1 MSKFVEWQKHHFW
14 GIMIVREK
22 RKVLNMESSYIQI
35 INQSLPFN
43 KKQIENVLE
52 LLEEGNTVPFIARY
66 RKEVTQSLDEVQIR
80 EIEHAY
86 QYTKQLE
93 ERKASVLTNI
103 EEQGKLTDDLAKKIK
118 QATVLQTVEDLYA
131 PYKQKRRTKATI
143 AKENGLEDLAKW
155 LFSSPATGNVQAE
168 AEKFLND
175 EIQDTKMALDGAHEI
190 MAEWI
195 AEDADIRLWLRK
207 YTLKEGKL
215 TSLKRK
221 NAEDEKA
228 IFEIYYDF
236 SQNIQNLKP
245 YQVLAINRAEKL
257 KILNVSIEADE
268 FPIIEHLV
276 HRFIKGH
283 PVSTR
288 EIQAAI
294 QDSLDRFLKP
304 SIERELR
311 SKLTETAET
320 HAIATFSTNLGNLLM
335 QPPLKGRV
343 VLGLDPAFRTG
354 CKLAIVDATG
364 KVLAK
369 TVIYPHAP
377 VNKKEEASK
386 KFIKLIKTYQ
396 VEMVAIG
403 NGTASRES
411 EQFVAEQIQDN
422 DLDLVYSIVNEA
434 GASVYSASEI
444 AREEFPEYNVEERS
458 AVSIARR
465 LQDPLAELVKIEP
478 KAIGVGQYQHDVS
491 QKELAESLDFTV
503 ETVVNR
509 VGVNLN
515 TASASLLSHVA
526 GLTMTVAKNIVEYRN
541 ENGVF
546 TDRKQL
552 GKVKRLGPKTY
563 EQAVGFI
570 RITGGDNILDNT
582 GIHPENYKEVKAILK
597 DLGISLEELQS
608 EEARKTIANFNLDA
622 LSETYGIGKATL
634 VDIQKS
640 LMTPGRDPREDVAA
654 PILRSDVL
662 SLKDLKVGMKL
673 QGTVRN
679 VVDFGAFV
687 DVGVKQD
694 GLVHISRMSTKFVSN
709 PSDIVSV
716 GDIVEVWVSEVDEKK
731 GRIGLSMLEIK

>member
-1 MSKFVEWQKHHFW
+1 
-14 GIMIVREK
+14 
-22 RKVLNMESSYIQI
+22 MESSYIQI

-43 KKQIENVLE
+43 KQQIENVLG

-93 ERKASVLTNI
+93 ERKASVLANI
-103 EEQGKLTDDLAKKIK
+103 EEHGKLTDKLADKIK
-118 QATVLQTVEDLYA
+118 KATVLQTVEDLYA

-143 AKENGLEDLAKW
+143 AKENGLEELAKW
-155 LFSSPATGNVQAE
+155 LFSSPTSGNVQAE

-175 EIQDTKMALDGAHEI
+175 KIQDTKSALAGAHEI

-215 TSLKRK
+215 TSQKRK

-236 SQNIQNLKP
+236 SQNIQNVKP
-245 YQVLAINRAEKL
+245 HQVLAINRAEKL
-257 KILNVSIEADE
+257 KILNVAIEADE
-268 FPIIEHLV
+268 FPIIEYLV
-276 HRFIKGH
+276 NRFIKGR

-288 EIQAAI
+288 EIQSAI

-304 SIERELR
+304 SIEREIR
-311 SKLTETAET
+311 SKLTETAEQ

-354 CKLAIVDATG
+354 CKLAVVDATG

-369 TVIYPHAP
+369 DVIYPHAP
-377 VNKKEEASK
+377 VNKKAEASK
-386 KFIKLIKTYQ
+386 KFLELVNAYEI
-396 VEMVAIG
+396 EMVAIG

-422 DLDLVYSIVNEA
+422 NLDIVYSIVNEA

-491 QKELAESLDFTV
+491 QKELAETLDFTV

-526 GLTMTVAKNIVEYRN
+526 GLSMAVAKNIVAYRN

-552 GKVKRLGPKTY
+552 EKVKRLGPKTY

-570 RITGGDNILDNT
+570 RITDGDNILDNT
-582 GIHPENYKEVKAILK
+582 GIHPENYKTVKKILN
-597 DLGISLEELQS
+597 DLNISLEELQT
-608 EEARKTIANFNLDA
+608 EESRRKIATVDLSS
-622 LSETYGIGKATL
+622 LSETYKIGKETL
-634 VDIQKS
+634 LDIQKS
-640 LMTPGRDPREDVAA
+640 LLTPGRDPREEVAT

-694 GLVHISRMSTKFVSN
+694 GLVHISRMSSKYVSN

-716 GDIVEVWVSEVDEKK
+716 GDIVEVWVSDVDDKK

>member
-1 MSKFVEWQKHHFW
+1 
-14 GIMIVREK
+14 
-22 RKVLNMESSYIQI
+22 MESSYIQI

-43 KKQIENVLE
+43 KQQIENVLG

-93 ERKASVLTNI
+93 ERKASVLANI
-103 EEQGKLTDDLAKKIK
+103 EEQGKLTDKLADKIK
-118 QATVLQTVEDLYA
+118 KATVLQTVEDLYA

-143 AKENGLEDLAKW
+143 AKENGLEELAKW
-155 LFSSPATGNVQAE
+155 LFSSPTSGNVQAE

-175 EIQDTKMALDGAHEI
+175 KIQDTKSALAGAHEI

-215 TSLKRK
+215 TSQKRK

-236 SQNIQNLKP
+236 SQNIQNVKP
-245 YQVLAINRAEKL
+245 HQVLAINRAEKL
-257 KILNVSIEADE
+257 KILNVAIEADE
-268 FPIIEHLV
+268 FPIIEYLV
-276 HRFIKGH
+276 NRFIKGR

-288 EIQAAI
+288 EIQSAI

-304 SIERELR
+304 SIEREIR
-311 SKLTETAET
+311 SKLTETAEQ

-354 CKLAIVDATG
+354 CKLAVVDATG

-369 TVIYPHAP
+369 DVIYPHAP
-377 VNKKEEASK
+377 VNKKAEASK
-386 KFIKLIKTYQ
+386 KFLELVNAYEI
-396 VEMVAIG
+396 EMVAIG

-422 DLDLVYSIVNEA
+422 NLDIVYSIVNEA

-491 QKELAESLDFTV
+491 QKELAETLDFTV

-526 GLTMTVAKNIVEYRN
+526 GLSMAVAKNIVAYRN

-552 GKVKRLGPKTY
+552 EKVKRLGPKTY

-570 RITGGDNILDNT
+570 RITDGDNILDNT
-582 GIHPENYKEVKAILK
+582 GIHPENYKTVKKILN
-597 DLGISLEELQS
+597 DLNISLEELQT
-608 EEARKTIANFNLDA
+608 EESRRKIATVDLSS
-622 LSETYGIGKATL
+622 LSETYKIGKETL
-634 VDIQKS
+634 LDIQKS
-640 LMTPGRDPREDVAA
+640 LLTPGRDPREDVAT

-694 GLVHISRMSTKFVSN
+694 GLVHISRMSSKYVSN

-716 GDIVEVWVSEVDEKK
+716 GDIVEVWVSDVDDKK

>member
-1 MSKFVEWQKHHFW
+1 
-14 GIMIVREK
+14 
-22 RKVLNMESSYIQI
+22 MESSYIQI
-35 INQSLPFN
+35 INQKLPFN
-43 KKQIENVLE
+43 KKQIENVLG

-93 ERKASVLTNI
+93 ERKSSVLANI
-103 EEQGKLTDDLAKKIK
+103 EEQGKLTDSLANKIK
-118 QATVLQTVEDLYA
+118 KATVLQTVEDLYA

-143 AKENGLEDLAKW
+143 AKENGLENLAKW
-155 LFSSPATGNVQAE
+155 LFSSPTTGNVQAE
-168 AEKFLND
+168 AEKYLNED
-175 EIQDTKMALDGAHEI
+175 IQDAKQALAGAHEI

-195 AEDADIRLWLRK
+195 SDDADIRLWLRK
-207 YTLKEGKL
+207 YMIKEGKL
-215 TSLKRK
+215 TSVKRK

-236 SQNIQNLKP
+236 SQSIQNMKP

-268 FPIIEHLV
+268 FPVIEYLV
-276 HRFIKGH
+276 NRFIKGH

-294 QDSLDRFLKP
+294 QDSFDRFLKP

-311 SKLTETAET
+311 SKLTETAEQ

-343 VLGLDPAFRTG
+343 VLGFDPAFRTG
-354 CKLAIVDATG
+354 CKLAVVDATG
-364 KVLAK
+364 KVLDK
-369 TVIYPHAP
+369 DVIYPHAP

-386 KFIKLIKTYQ
+386 KFIQLINNYN

-411 EQFVAEQIQDN
+411 EQFVAELIQSEN
-422 DLDLVYSIVNEA
+422 LDLVYSIVNEA
-434 GASVYSASEI
+434 GASVYSASDI
-444 AREEFPEYNVEERS
+444 AREEFPDYNVEERS

-478 KAIGVGQYQHDVS
+478 KAIGVGQYQHDVA

-526 GLTMTVAKNIVEYRN
+526 GLSMSVAKNVVAYRN

-552 GKVKRLGPKTY
+552 AKVKRLGPKTY

-582 GIHPENYKEVKAILK
+582 GIHPENYKTVKAILK
-597 DLGISLEELQS
+597 DLNIALEDLQT
-608 EEARKTIANFNLDA
+608 EEARKIIANIDLDA
-622 LSETYGIGKATL
+622 YADKYEIGKETL

-640 LMTPGRDPREDVAA
+640 LLTPGRDPREDVAA

-662 SLKDLKVGMKL
+662 SLKDLSVGMKL

-716 GDIVEVWVSEVDEKK
+716 GDIIEVWVSEVDEKK

>member
-1 MSKFVEWQKHHFW
+1 
-14 GIMIVREK
+14 
-22 RKVLNMESSYIQI
+22 MESSYIQI
-35 INQSLPFN
+35 IKQQLPFN
-43 KKQIENVLE
+43 QKQIENVLA

-66 RKEVTQSLDEVQIR
+66 RKEITQSLDEVEIR
-80 EIEHAY
+80 DIEHAY

-93 ERKASVLTNI
+93 ERKASVLSTI
-103 EEQGKLTDDLAKKIK
+103 EEQGKLTSELAKKIK
-118 QATVLQTVEDLYA
+118 QASVLQTVEDLYT

-143 AKENGLEDLAKW
+143 AKENGLGDLAAW
-155 LFSSPATGNVQAE
+155 LFSSPVTGNVNEMAS
-168 AEKFLND
+168 KFLNE
-175 EIQDTKMALDGAHEI
+175 EISDIQAALDGAHEI

-195 AEDADIRLWLRK
+195 SEDADIRAWLRK

-215 TSLKRK
+215 SSKKRK
-221 NAEDEKA
+221 NAEDEKN

-236 SQNIQNLKP
+236 SQAIGNLKP
-245 YQVLAINRAEKL
+245 YQVLAINRAEKQ
-257 KILNVSIEADE
+257 KIVNVSVEVDE
-268 FPIIEHLV
+268 FPIIRHLV
-276 HRFIKGH
+276 NKFIDGH

-294 QDSLDRFLKP
+294 QDALDRFLKP
-304 SIERELR
+304 SIEREIR
-311 SKLTETAET
+311 SRLTETAET
-320 HAIATFSTNLGNLLM
+320 HAIDTFSNNLGHLLM

-354 CKLAIVDATG
+354 CKLAVVDATG

-369 TVIYPHAP
+369 DVIYPHAP
-377 VNKKEEASK
+377 VNKKAEASK
-386 KFIKLIKTYQ
+386 KFNQLIADHG

-411 EQFVAEQIQDN
+411 EQFVAEQIQEQN
-422 DLDLVYSIVNEA
+422 LSIVYSIVNEA
-434 GASVYSASEI
+434 GASVYSASDI
-444 AREEFPEYNVEERS
+444 AREEFPDFNVEERS

-491 QKELAESLDFTV
+491 QKELAETLDFTV

-526 GLTMTVAKNIVEYRN
+526 GLSMAVAKNVVAYRN

-546 TDRKQL
+546 TNRKQL

-563 EQAVGFI
+563 EQSVGFI
-570 RITGGDNILDNT
+570 RISDGDNILDNT
-582 GIHPENYKEVKAILK
+582 GIHPENYKTVTNILK
-597 DLGISLEELQS
+597 DLNISVDDLQTEES
-608 EEARKTIANFNLDA
+608 KTKIANLDIQKIA
-622 LSETYGIGKATL
+622 EDFEIGKETL

-640 LMTPGRDPREDVAA
+640 LLTPGRDPREDVAA

-662 SLKDLKVGMKL
+662 SLKDLKEGMQL

-694 GLVHISRMSTKFVSN
+694 GLVHISRMSNKFVNN

-716 GDIVEVWVSEVDEKK
+716 GDIIDVWVSEVDVKK
-731 GRIGLSMLEIK
+731 GRIGLSMLPVAN

>member
-1 MSKFVEWQKHHFW
+1 
-14 GIMIVREK
+14 
-22 RKVLNMESSYIQI
+22 MESSYIQI
-35 INQSLPFN
+35 INQSLPF
-43 KKQIENVLE
+43 KQKQIENVLE

-93 ERKASVLTNI
+93 ERKSSVLSSI
-103 EEQGKLTDDLAKKIK
+103 EEQGKLTDELAKKIK
-118 QATVLQTVEDLYA
+118 KASVLQTVEDLYA

-143 AKENGLEDLAKW
+143 AKENGLEPLAKW
-155 LFSSPATGNVQAE
+155 LFSSPTSGDVQTE
-168 AEKFLND
+168 AKKFLNN
-175 EIQDTKMALDGAHEI
+175 EIQDTKMALAGAHEI

-195 AEDADIRLWLRK
+195 SEDADIRLWMRK

-215 TSLKRK
+215 TSVKRN
-221 NAEDEKA
+221 NAEDDKA
-228 IFEIYYDF
+228 IFEIYYKF
-236 SQNIQNLKP
+236 SQNIQNVKP

-276 HRFIKGH
+276 NRFIIGH
-283 PVSTR
+283 PISTR

-311 SKLTETAET
+311 SKLTETAEQ

-364 KVLAK
+364 KVLDK
-369 TVIYPHAP
+369 DVIYPHAP
-377 VNKKEEASK
+377 VNKKTEASK
-386 KFIKLIKTYQ
+386 KFIELIRNYH

-422 DLDLVYSIVNEA
+422 HLNLVYSIVNEA

-526 GLTMTVAKNIVEYRN
+526 GLSMAVAKNVVAYRN

-552 GKVKRLGPKTY
+552 AKVKRLGPKTY

-570 RITGGDNILDNT
+570 RIPGADNILDNT
-582 GIHPENYKEVKAILK
+582 GIHPENYKEVKALLK
-597 DLGISLEELQS
+597 DLNISLEDLQT
-608 EEARKTIANFNLDA
+608 EEARKKIANFDLQT
-622 LSETYGIGKATL
+622 LSETYEIGKETL

-640 LMTPGRDPREDVAA
+640 LLTPGRDPREDVAA

-694 GLVHISRMSTKFVSN
+694 GLVHISRMSSKFVSN

-716 GDIVEVWVSEVDEKK
+716 GDILEVWVSEVDEKK

>member
-1 MSKFVEWQKHHFW
+1 
-14 GIMIVREK
+14 
-22 RKVLNMESSYIQI
+22 MESSYIQI
-35 INQSLPFN
+35 INQKLPFN
-43 KKQIENVLE
+43 KKQIENVLG

-93 ERKASVLTNI
+93 ERKSSVLANI
-103 EEQGKLTDDLAKKIK
+103 EEQGKLTDSLANKIK
-118 QATVLQTVEDLYA
+118 KATVLQTVEDLYA

-143 AKENGLEDLAKW
+143 AKENGLENLAKW
-155 LFSSPATGNVQAE
+155 LFSSPTTGNVQAE
-168 AEKFLND
+168 AEKYLNED
-175 EIQDTKMALDGAHEI
+175 IQDAKQALAGAHEI

-195 AEDADIRLWLRK
+195 SDDADIRLWLRK
-207 YTLKEGKL
+207 YMIKEGKL
-215 TSLKRK
+215 TSVKRK

-236 SQNIQNLKP
+236 SQSIQNMKP

-268 FPIIEHLV
+268 FPVIEYLV
-276 HRFIKGH
+276 NRFIKGH

-294 QDSLDRFLKP
+294 QDSFDRFLNP

-311 SKLTETAET
+311 SKLTETAEQ

-343 VLGLDPAFRTG
+343 VLGFDPAFRTG
-354 CKLAIVDATG
+354 CKLAVVDATG
-364 KVLAK
+364 KVLDK
-369 TVIYPHAP
+369 DVIYPHAP

-386 KFIKLIKTYQ
+386 KFIQLINNYN

-411 EQFVAEQIQDN
+411 EQFVAELIQSEN
-422 DLDLVYSIVNEA
+422 LDLVYSIVNEA
-434 GASVYSASEI
+434 GASVYSASDI
-444 AREEFPEYNVEERS
+444 AREEFPDYNVEERS

-478 KAIGVGQYQHDVS
+478 KAIGVGQYQHDVA

-526 GLTMTVAKNIVEYRN
+526 GLSMSVAKNVVAYRN

-552 GKVKRLGPKTY
+552 AKVKRLGPKTY

-582 GIHPENYKEVKAILK
+582 GIHPENYKTVKAILK
-597 DLGISLEELQS
+597 DLNIALEDLQT
-608 EEARKTIANFNLDA
+608 EEARKIIANIDLDA
-622 LSETYGIGKATL
+622 YADKYEIGKETL

-640 LMTPGRDPREDVAA
+640 LLTPGRDPREDVAA

-662 SLKDLKVGMKL
+662 SLKDLSVGMKL

-716 GDIVEVWVSEVDEKK
+716 GDIIEVWVSEVDEKK

>member
-1 MSKFVEWQKHHFW
+1 
-14 GIMIVREK
+14 
-22 RKVLNMESSYIQI
+22 MESSYIQI
-35 INQSLPFN
+35 INKQLPFN
-43 KKQIENVLE
+43 QKQIENVLS

-66 RKEVTQSLDEVQIR
+66 RKEVTQSLDEVEIR
-80 EIEHAY
+80 DIEQAY

-93 ERKASVLTNI
+93 ERKASVLSTI
-103 EEQGKLTDDLAKKIK
+103 EDQGKLTKELADKIK
-118 QATVLQTVEDLYA
+118 SATVLQTVEDLYA

-143 AKENGLEDLAKW
+143 AKENGLEPLAKW
-155 LFSSPATGNVQAE
+155 LFSSPTSGNVTEE
-168 AEKFLND
+168 AGKYLNE
-175 EIQDTKMALDGAHEI
+175 EITDVKAALAGAHEI

-195 AEDADIRLWLRK
+195 SEDADLRSWLRK
-207 YTLKEGKL
+207 YTLKEGRL
-215 TSLKRK
+215 VSVKRK
-221 NAEDEKA
+221 NAEDEKN
-228 IFEIYYDF
+228 IFEIYYNF
-236 SQNIQNLKP
+236 NQAIGNLKP
-245 YQVLAINRAEKL
+245 YQVLAINRGEKL
-257 KILNVSIEADE
+257 KILNVSIESDE
-268 FPIIEHLV
+268 FPVINHLV
-276 HRFIKGH
+276 KKFIDGH

-288 EIQAAI
+288 EIQSAI
-294 QDSLDRFLKP
+294 QDALDRFLNP
-304 SIERELR
+304 SIEREIR
-311 SKLTETAET
+311 SKLTETAEQ
-320 HAIATFSTNLGNLLM
+320 HAISTFSNNLGHLLM
-335 QPPLKGRV
+335 QPPLKGRT

-369 TVIYPHAP
+369 DVIYPHAP
-377 VNKKEEASK
+377 VNKKEAAA
-386 KFIKLIKTYQ
+386 KTFNQMVEKYN

-411 EQFVAEQIQDN
+411 EQFVSEQIKDN
-422 DLDLVYSIVNEA
+422 DLDIVYSIVNEA

-444 AREEFPEYNVEERS
+444 AREEFPNYNVEERS

-465 LQDPLAELVKIEP
+465 LQDPLAELVKIDP

-491 QKELAESLDFTV
+491 QKELSQTLDITV

-526 GLTMTVAKNIVEYRN
+526 GLSMAVAKNVVNYRN

-546 TDRKQL
+546 KNRKEL
-552 GKVKRLGPKTY
+552 SKVKRLGPKTY

-570 RITGGDNILDNT
+570 RISGGENILDNT
-582 GIHPENYKEVKAILK
+582 GIHPENYKTVTQILNSQNIAL
-597 DLGISLEELQS
+597 DEIQS
-608 EEARKTIANFNLDA
+608 EENKQAIAKWDLNN
-622 LSETYGIGKATL
+622 LSESFEIGKETL
-634 VDIQKS
+634 LDIQKA
-640 LMTPGRDPREDVAA
+640 LLAPGRDPREDVAA

-694 GLVHISRMSTKFVSN
+694 GLVHISRMSNKFVSN
-709 PSDIVSV
+709 PGDIVSV
-716 GDIVEVWVSEVDEKK
+716 GDILDVWVAEVDEKK

>member
-1 MSKFVEWQKHHFW
+1 
-14 GIMIVREK
+14 
-22 RKVLNMESSYIQI
+22 MESSYIQI
-35 INQSLPFN
+35 ISQSLPFN
-43 KKQIENVLE
+43 KKQIENVLG

-93 ERKASVLTNI
+93 ERKSSVLANI

-207 YTLKEGKL
+207 YTLREGKL

-236 SQNIQNLKP
+236 SQNIQNVKP
-245 YQVLAINRAEKL
+245 YQTLAINRAEKL

-311 SKLTETAET
+311 SKLTETAEQ

-354 CKLAIVDATG
+354 CKLAVVDATG

-369 TVIYPHAP
+369 DVIYPHAP
-377 VNKKEEASK
+377 VNKKTEASQ
-386 KFIKLIKTYQ
+386 KFNELIETYR

-411 EQFVAEQIQDN
+411 EQFVAEQIQDK

-526 GLTMTVAKNIVEYRN
+526 GLSMAVAKNIVAYRN

-552 GKVKRLGPKTY
+552 GNVKRLGPKTY

-608 EEARKTIANFNLDA
+608 EKARKTIVNFDLDA
-622 LSETYGIGKATL
+622 LSETYGIGKETL

-640 LMTPGRDPREDVAA
+640 LLTPGRDPREDVAA

-694 GLVHISRMSTKFVSN
+694 GLVHISRMSTKFVGN

>member
-1 MSKFVEWQKHHFW
+1 
-14 GIMIVREK
+14 
-22 RKVLNMESSYIQI
+22 MESSYIQI

-43 KKQIENVLE
+43 KQQIENVLG

-93 ERKASVLTNI
+93 ERKASVLANI
-103 EEQGKLTDDLAKKIK
+103 EEQGKLTDKLADKIK
-118 QATVLQTVEDLYA
+118 KATVLQTVEDLYA

-143 AKENGLEDLAKW
+143 AKENGLEELAKW
-155 LFSSPATGNVQAE
+155 LFSSPTSGNVQAE

-175 EIQDTKMALDGAHEI
+175 KIQDTKSALAGAHEI

-215 TSLKRK
+215 TSQKRK

-236 SQNIQNLKP
+236 SQNIQNVKP
-245 YQVLAINRAEKL
+245 HQVLAINRAEKL
-257 KILNVSIEADE
+257 KILNVAIEADE
-268 FPIIEHLV
+268 FPIIEYLV
-276 HRFIKGH
+276 NRFIKGR

-288 EIQAAI
+288 EIQSAI

-304 SIERELR
+304 SIEREIR
-311 SKLTETAET
+311 SKLTETAEQ

-354 CKLAIVDATG
+354 CKLAVVDATG

-369 TVIYPHAP
+369 DVIYPHAP
-377 VNKKEEASK
+377 VNKKAEASK
-386 KFIKLIKTYQ
+386 KFLELVNAYEI
-396 VEMVAIG
+396 EMVAIG

-422 DLDLVYSIVNEA
+422 NLDIVYSIVNEA

-444 AREEFPEYNVEERS
+444 ALEEFPEYNVEERS

-491 QKELAESLDFTV
+491 QKELAETLDFTV

-526 GLTMTVAKNIVEYRN
+526 GLSMAVAKNIVAYRN

-552 GKVKRLGPKTY
+552 EKVKRLGPKTY

-570 RITGGDNILDNT
+570 RITDGDNILDNT
-582 GIHPENYKEVKAILK
+582 GIHPENYKTVKKILN
-597 DLGISLEELQS
+597 DLNISLEELQT
-608 EEARKTIANFNLDA
+608 EESRKKIATVDLSS
-622 LSETYGIGKATL
+622 LSETYKIGKETL
-634 VDIQKS
+634 LDIQKS
-640 LMTPGRDPREDVAA
+640 LLTPGRDPREDVAT

-694 GLVHISRMSTKFVSN
+694 GLVHISRMSSKYVSN

-716 GDIVEVWVSEVDEKK
+716 GDIVEVWVSDVDDKK

>member
-1 MSKFVEWQKHHFW
+1 
-14 GIMIVREK
+14 
-22 RKVLNMESSYIQI
+22 MESSYIQI

-43 KKQIENVLE
+43 KQQIENVLG

-93 ERKASVLTNI
+93 ERKASVLANI
-103 EEQGKLTDDLAKKIK
+103 EEQGKLTDKLADKIK
-118 QATVLQTVEDLYA
+118 KATVLQTVEDLYA

-143 AKENGLEDLAKW
+143 AKENGLEELAKW
-155 LFSSPATGNVQAE
+155 LFSSPTSGNVQAE

-175 EIQDTKMALDGAHEI
+175 KIQDTKSALAGAHEI

-215 TSLKRK
+215 TSQKRK

-236 SQNIQNLKP
+236 SQNIQNVKP
-245 YQVLAINRAEKL
+245 HQVLAINRAEKL
-257 KILNVSIEADE
+257 KILNVAIEADE
-268 FPIIEHLV
+268 FPIIEYLV
-276 HRFIKGH
+276 NRFIKGR

-288 EIQAAI
+288 EIQSAI

-304 SIERELR
+304 SIEREIR
-311 SKLTETAET
+311 SKLTETAEQ

-354 CKLAIVDATG
+354 CKLAVVDATG

-369 TVIYPHAP
+369 DVIYPHAP
-377 VNKKEEASK
+377 VNKKAEASK
-386 KFIKLIKTYQ
+386 KFLELVNAYEI
-396 VEMVAIG
+396 EMVAIG

-422 DLDLVYSIVNEA
+422 NLDIVYSIVNEA

-491 QKELAESLDFTV
+491 QKELAETLDFTV

-526 GLTMTVAKNIVEYRN
+526 GLSMAVAKNIVAYRN

-552 GKVKRLGPKTY
+552 EKVKRLGPKTY

-570 RITGGDNILDNT
+570 RITDGDSILDNT
-582 GIHPENYKEVKAILK
+582 GIHPENYKTVKKILN
-597 DLGISLEELQS
+597 DLNISLEELQT
-608 EEARKTIANFNLDA
+608 EESRRKIATVDLSS
-622 LSETYGIGKATL
+622 LSETYKIGKETL
-634 VDIQKS
+634 LDIQKS
-640 LMTPGRDPREDVAA
+640 LLTPGRDPREDVAT

-694 GLVHISRMSTKFVSN
+694 GLVHISRMSSKYVSN

-716 GDIVEVWVSEVDEKK
+716 GDIVEVWVSDVDDKK

>member
-1 MSKFVEWQKHHFW
+1 
-14 GIMIVREK
+14 
-22 RKVLNMESSYIQI
+22 MESSYIQI

-43 KKQIENVLE
+43 KQQIENVLG

-93 ERKASVLTNI
+93 ERKASVLANI
-103 EEQGKLTDDLAKKIK
+103 EEQGKLTDKLADKIK
-118 QATVLQTVEDLYA
+118 KATVLQTVEDLYA
-131 PYKQKRRTKATI
+131 PYKQKRRTKAAI
-143 AKENGLEDLAKW
+143 AKENGLEELAKW
-155 LFSSPATGNVQAE
+155 LFSSPTSGNVQAE

-175 EIQDTKMALDGAHEI
+175 KIQDTKSALAGAHEI

-215 TSLKRK
+215 TSQKRK

-236 SQNIQNLKP
+236 SQNIQNVKP
-245 YQVLAINRAEKL
+245 HQVLAINRAEKL
-257 KILNVSIEADE
+257 KILNVAIEADE
-268 FPIIEHLV
+268 FPIIEYLV
-276 HRFIKGH
+276 NRFIKGR

-288 EIQAAI
+288 EIQSAI

-304 SIERELR
+304 SIEREIR
-311 SKLTETAET
+311 SKLTETAEQ

-354 CKLAIVDATG
+354 CKLAVVDATG

-369 TVIYPHAP
+369 DVIYPHAP
-377 VNKKEEASK
+377 VNKKAEASK
-386 KFIKLIKTYQ
+386 KFLELVNAYEI
-396 VEMVAIG
+396 EMVAIG

-422 DLDLVYSIVNEA
+422 NLDIVYSIVNEA

-491 QKELAESLDFTV
+491 QKELAETLDFTV

-526 GLTMTVAKNIVEYRN
+526 GLSMAVAKNIVAYRN

-552 GKVKRLGPKTY
+552 EKVKRLGPKTY

-570 RITGGDNILDNT
+570 RITDGDNILDNT
-582 GIHPENYKEVKAILK
+582 GIHPENYKTVKKILN
-597 DLGISLEELQS
+597 DLNISLEELQT
-608 EEARKTIANFNLDA
+608 EESRRKIATVDLSS
-622 LSETYGIGKATL
+622 LSETYKIGKETL
-634 VDIQKS
+634 LDIQKS
-640 LMTPGRDPREDVAA
+640 LLTPGRDPREDVAT

-694 GLVHISRMSTKFVSN
+694 GLVHISRMSSKYVSN

-716 GDIVEVWVSEVDEKK
+716 GDIVEVWVSDVDDKK

>member
-1 MSKFVEWQKHHFW
+1 
-14 GIMIVREK
+14 
-22 RKVLNMESSYIQI
+22 MESSYIQI

-43 KKQIENVLE
+43 KQQIENVLG

-93 ERKASVLTNI
+93 ERKASVLANI
-103 EEQGKLTDDLAKKIK
+103 EEQGKLTDKLADKIK
-118 QATVLQTVEDLYA
+118 KATVLQTVEDLYA

-143 AKENGLEDLAKW
+143 AKENGLEELAKW
-155 LFSSPATGNVQAE
+155 LFSSPTSGNVQAE

-175 EIQDTKMALDGAHEI
+175 KIQDTKSALAGAHEI

-215 TSLKRK
+215 TSQKRK

-236 SQNIQNLKP
+236 SQNIQNVKP
-245 YQVLAINRAEKL
+245 HQVLAINRAEKL
-257 KILNVSIEADE
+257 KILNVAIEADE
-268 FPIIEHLV
+268 FPIIEYLV
-276 HRFIKGH
+276 NRFIKGR

-288 EIQAAI
+288 EIQSAI

-304 SIERELR
+304 SIEREIR
-311 SKLTETAET
+311 SKLTETAEQ

-354 CKLAIVDATG
+354 CKLAVVDATG

-369 TVIYPHAP
+369 DVIYPHAP
-377 VNKKEEASK
+377 VNKKAEASK
-386 KFIKLIKTYQ
+386 KFLELVNAYEI
-396 VEMVAIG
+396 EMVAIG

-422 DLDLVYSIVNEA
+422 NLDIVYSIVNEA

-491 QKELAESLDFTV
+491 QKELAETLDFTV

-526 GLTMTVAKNIVEYRN
+526 GLSMAVAKNIVAYRN

-552 GKVKRLGPKTY
+552 EKVKRLGPKTY

-570 RITGGDNILDNT
+570 RITDGDNILDNT
-582 GIHPENYKEVKAILK
+582 GIHPENYKTVKKILN
-597 DLGISLEELQS
+597 DLNISLEELQT
-608 EEARKTIANFNLDA
+608 EESRKKIATVDLSS
-622 LSETYGIGKATL
+622 LSETYKIGKETL
-634 VDIQKS
+634 LDIQKS
-640 LMTPGRDPREDVAA
+640 LLTPGRDPREDVAT

-694 GLVHISRMSTKFVSN
+694 GLVHISRMSSKYVSN

-716 GDIVEVWVSEVDEKK
+716 GDIVEVWVSDVDDKK

>member
-1 MSKFVEWQKHHFW
+1 
-14 GIMIVREK
+14 
-22 RKVLNMESSYIQI
+22 MESSYIQI
-35 INQSLPFN
+35 INQSLSFN
-43 KKQIENVLE
+43 KQQIENVLG

-93 ERKASVLTNI
+93 ERKASVLANI
-103 EEQGKLTDDLAKKIK
+103 EEQGKLTDKLADKIK
-118 QATVLQTVEDLYA
+118 KATVLQTVEDLYA

-143 AKENGLEDLAKW
+143 AKENGLEELAKW
-155 LFSSPATGNVQAE
+155 LFSSPTSGNVQAE

-175 EIQDTKMALDGAHEI
+175 KIQDTKSALAGAHEI

-215 TSLKRK
+215 TSQKRK

-236 SQNIQNLKP
+236 SQNIQNVKP
-245 YQVLAINRAEKL
+245 HQVLAINRAEKL
-257 KILNVSIEADE
+257 KILNVAIEADE
-268 FPIIEHLV
+268 FPIIEYLV
-276 HRFIKGH
+276 NRFIKGR

-288 EIQAAI
+288 EIQSAI

-304 SIERELR
+304 SIEREIR
-311 SKLTETAET
+311 SKLTETAEQ

-354 CKLAIVDATG
+354 CKLAVVDATG

-369 TVIYPHAP
+369 DVIYPHAP
-377 VNKKEEASK
+377 VNKKAEASK
-386 KFIKLIKTYQ
+386 KFLELVNAYEI
-396 VEMVAIG
+396 EMVAIG

-422 DLDLVYSIVNEA
+422 NLDIVYSIVNEA

-491 QKELAESLDFTV
+491 QKELAETLDFTV

-526 GLTMTVAKNIVEYRN
+526 GLSMAVAKNIVAYRN

-552 GKVKRLGPKTY
+552 EKVKRLGPKTY

-570 RITGGDNILDNT
+570 RITDGDNILDNT
-582 GIHPENYKEVKAILK
+582 GIHPENYKTVKKILN
-597 DLGISLEELQS
+597 DLNISLEELQT
-608 EEARKTIANFNLDA
+608 EESRRKIATVDLSS
-622 LSETYGIGKATL
+622 LSETYKIGKETL
-634 VDIQKS
+634 LDIQKS
-640 LMTPGRDPREDVAA
+640 LLTPGRDPREDVAT

-694 GLVHISRMSTKFVSN
+694 GLVHISRMSSKYVSN

-716 GDIVEVWVSEVDEKK
+716 GDIVEVWVSDVDDKK

>member
-1 MSKFVEWQKHHFW
+1 MARCVEWQKYHFW

-93 ERKASVLTNI
+93 ERKASVLANI

-320 HAIATFSTNLGNLLM
+320 HAIDTFSTNLGNLLM

-354 CKLAIVDATG
+354 CKLAVVDATG

-377 VNKKEEASK
+377 VNKKAEASK
-386 KFIKLIKTYQ
+386 RFIELIKTHH

-526 GLTMTVAKNIVEYRN
+526 GLSMTVAKNIVEYRN

-552 GKVKRLGPKTY
+552 GKVKR
-563 EQAVGFI
+563 
-570 RITGGDNILDNT
+570 
-582 GIHPENYKEVKAILK
+582 
-597 DLGISLEELQS
+597 
-608 EEARKTIANFNLDA
+608 
-622 LSETYGIGKATL
+622 
-634 VDIQKS
+634 
-640 LMTPGRDPREDVAA
+640 
-654 PILRSDVL
+654 
-662 SLKDLKVGMKL
+662 
-673 QGTVRN
+673 
-679 VVDFGAFV
+679 
-687 DVGVKQD
+687 
-694 GLVHISRMSTKFVSN
+694 
-709 PSDIVSV
+709 
-716 GDIVEVWVSEVDEKK
+716 
-731 GRIGLSMLEIK
+731 

>member
-1 MSKFVEWQKHHFW
+1 
-14 GIMIVREK
+14 MIFREK

-43 KKQIENVLE
+43 KKQIENVLG

-93 ERKASVLTNI
+93 ERKASVLANI

-320 HAIATFSTNLGNLLM
+320 HAISTFSTNLGNLLM

-354 CKLAIVDATG
+354 CKLAVVDATG

-386 KFIKLIKTYQ
+386 KFIELIKTYH

-444 AREEFPEYNVEERS
+444 AREEFPDYNVEERS

-526 GLTMTVAKNIVEYRN
+526 GLSMTVAKNIVEYRN

-552 GKVKRLGPKTY
+552 GKVNRLGPKTY

-597 DLGISLEELQS
+597 DLGISLGELQS
-608 EEARKTIANFNLDA
+608 EEARKTIANFDLDA
-622 LSETYGIGKATL
+622 LSEIYGIGKATL

-731 GRIGLSMLEIK
+731 GRIGLSMLENK

>member
-1 MSKFVEWQKHHFW
+1 
-14 GIMIVREK
+14 
-22 RKVLNMESSYIQI
+22 MESSYIQI

-43 KKQIENVLE
+43 KQQIENVLG

-80 EIEHAY
+80 EIEHAN

-93 ERKASVLTNI
+93 ERKASVLANI
-103 EEQGKLTDDLAKKIK
+103 EEQGKLTDKLADKIK
-118 QATVLQTVEDLYA
+118 KATVLQTVEDLYA

-143 AKENGLEDLAKW
+143 AKENGLEELAKW
-155 LFSSPATGNVQAE
+155 LFSSPTSGNVQAE

-175 EIQDTKMALDGAHEI
+175 KIQDTKSALAGAHEI

-215 TSLKRK
+215 TSQKRK

-236 SQNIQNLKP
+236 SQNIQNVKP
-245 YQVLAINRAEKL
+245 HQVLAINRAEKL
-257 KILNVSIEADE
+257 KILNVAIEADE
-268 FPIIEHLV
+268 FPIIEYLV
-276 HRFIKGH
+276 NRFIKGR

-288 EIQAAI
+288 EIQSAI

-304 SIERELR
+304 SIEREIR
-311 SKLTETAET
+311 SKLTETAEQ

-354 CKLAIVDATG
+354 CKLAVVDATG

-369 TVIYPHAP
+369 DVIYPHAP
-377 VNKKEEASK
+377 VNKKAEASK
-386 KFIKLIKTYQ
+386 KFLELVNAYEI
-396 VEMVAIG
+396 EMVAIG

-422 DLDLVYSIVNEA
+422 NLDIVYSIVNEA

-491 QKELAESLDFTV
+491 QKELAETLDFTV

-526 GLTMTVAKNIVEYRN
+526 GLSMAVAKNIVAYRN

-552 GKVKRLGPKTY
+552 EKVKRLGPKTY

-570 RITGGDNILDNT
+570 RITDGDNILDNT
-582 GIHPENYKEVKAILK
+582 GIHPENYKTVKKILN
-597 DLGISLEELQS
+597 DLNISLEELQT
-608 EEARKTIANFNLDA
+608 EESRRKIATVDLSS
-622 LSETYGIGKATL
+622 LSETYKIGKETL
-634 VDIQKS
+634 LDIQKS
-640 LMTPGRDPREDVAA
+640 LLTPGRDPREDVAT

-694 GLVHISRMSTKFVSN
+694 GLVHISRMSSKYVSN

-716 GDIVEVWVSEVDEKK
+716 GDIVEVWVSDVDDKK

>member
-1 MSKFVEWQKHHFW
+1 
-14 GIMIVREK
+14 
-22 RKVLNMESSYIQI
+22 MESSYIQI

-43 KKQIENVLE
+43 KQQIENVLG

-93 ERKASVLTNI
+93 ERKASVLANI
-103 EEQGKLTDDLAKKIK
+103 EEQGKLTDKLADKIK
-118 QATVLQTVEDLYA
+118 KATVLQTVEDLYA

-143 AKENGLEDLAKW
+143 AKENGLEELAKW
-155 LFSSPATGNVQAE
+155 LFSSPTSGNVQAE

-175 EIQDTKMALDGAHEI
+175 KIQDTKSALAGAHEI

-215 TSLKRK
+215 TSQKRK

-236 SQNIQNLKP
+236 SQNIQNVKP

-257 KILNVSIEADE
+257 KILNVAIEADE
-268 FPIIEHLV
+268 FPIIEYLV
-276 HRFIKGH
+276 NRFIKGR

-288 EIQAAI
+288 EIQSAI

-304 SIERELR
+304 SIEREIR
-311 SKLTETAET
+311 SKLTETAEQ

-354 CKLAIVDATG
+354 CKLAVVDATG

-369 TVIYPHAP
+369 DVIYPHAP
-377 VNKKEEASK
+377 VNKKAEASK
-386 KFIKLIKTYQ
+386 KFLELVNAYEI
-396 VEMVAIG
+396 EMVAIG

-422 DLDLVYSIVNEA
+422 NLDIVYSIVNEA

-491 QKELAESLDFTV
+491 QKELAETLDFTV

-526 GLTMTVAKNIVEYRN
+526 GLSMAVAKNIVAYRN

-552 GKVKRLGPKTY
+552 EKVKRLGPKTY

-570 RITGGDNILDNT
+570 RITDGDNILDNT
-582 GIHPENYKEVKAILK
+582 GIHPENYKTVKKILN
-597 DLGISLEELQS
+597 DLNISLEELQT
-608 EEARKTIANFNLDA
+608 EESRRKIATVDLSS
-622 LSETYGIGKATL
+622 LSETYKIGKETL
-634 VDIQKS
+634 LDIQKS
-640 LMTPGRDPREDVAA
+640 LLTPGRDPREDVAT

-694 GLVHISRMSTKFVSN
+694 GLVHISRMSSKYVSN

-716 GDIVEVWVSEVDEKK
+716 GDIVEVWVSDVDDKK

>member
-1 MSKFVEWQKHHFW
+1 
-14 GIMIVREK
+14 
-22 RKVLNMESSYIQI
+22 MESSYIQI

-43 KKQIENVLE
+43 KQQIENVLG

-93 ERKASVLTNI
+93 ERKASVLANI
-103 EEQGKLTDDLAKKIK
+103 EEQGKLTDKLADKIK
-118 QATVLQTVEDLYA
+118 KATVLQTVEDLYA

-143 AKENGLEDLAKW
+143 AKENGLEELAKW
-155 LFSSPATGNVQAE
+155 LFSSPTSGNVQAE

-175 EIQDTKMALDGAHEI
+175 KIQDTKSALAGAHEI

-215 TSLKRK
+215 TSQKRK

-236 SQNIQNLKP
+236 SQNIQNVKP
-245 YQVLAINRAEKL
+245 HQVLAINRAEKL
-257 KILNVSIEADE
+257 KILNVAIEADE
-268 FPIIEHLV
+268 FPIIEYLV
-276 HRFIKGH
+276 NRFIKGR

-288 EIQAAI
+288 EIQSAI

-304 SIERELR
+304 SIEREIR
-311 SKLTETAET
+311 SKLTETAEQ

-354 CKLAIVDATG
+354 CKLAVVDATG

-369 TVIYPHAP
+369 DVIYPHAP
-377 VNKKEEASK
+377 VNKKAEASK
-386 KFIKLIKTYQ
+386 KFLELVNAYEI
-396 VEMVAIG
+396 EMVAIG

-422 DLDLVYSIVNEA
+422 NLDIVYSIVNEA

-491 QKELAESLDFTV
+491 QKELAETLDFTV

-526 GLTMTVAKNIVEYRN
+526 GLSMAVAKNIVAYRN

-552 GKVKRLGPKTY
+552 EKVKRLGPKTY

-570 RITGGDNILDNT
+570 RITDGDNILDNT
-582 GIHPENYKEVKAILK
+582 GIHPENYKTVKKILN
-597 DLGISLEELQS
+597 DLNISLEELQT
-608 EEARKTIANFNLDA
+608 EESRKKIATVDLSS
-622 LSETYGIGKATL
+622 LSETYKIGKETL
-634 VDIQKS
+634 LDIQKS
-640 LMTPGRDPREDVAA
+640 LLTPGRDPREDVAT

-673 QGTVRN
+673 QGTIRN

-694 GLVHISRMSTKFVSN
+694 GLVHISRMSSKYVSN

-716 GDIVEVWVSEVDEKK
+716 GDIVEVWVSDVDDKK

>member
-1 MSKFVEWQKHHFW
+1 
-14 GIMIVREK
+14 
-22 RKVLNMESSYIQI
+22 MESSYIQI

-43 KKQIENVLE
+43 KQQIENVLG

-93 ERKASVLTNI
+93 ERKASVLANI
-103 EEQGKLTDDLAKKIK
+103 EEQGKLTDKLADKIK
-118 QATVLQTVEDLYA
+118 KATVLQTVEDLYA

-143 AKENGLEDLAKW
+143 AKENGLEELAKW
-155 LFSSPATGNVQAE
+155 LFSSPTSGNVQAE

-175 EIQDTKMALDGAHEI
+175 KIQDTKSALAGAHEI

-215 TSLKRK
+215 TSQKRK

-236 SQNIQNLKP
+236 SQNIQNVKP
-245 YQVLAINRAEKL
+245 HQVLAINRAEKL
-257 KILNVSIEADE
+257 KILNVAIEADE
-268 FPIIEHLV
+268 FPIIEYLV
-276 HRFIKGH
+276 NRFIKGR

-288 EIQAAI
+288 EIQSAI

-304 SIERELR
+304 SIEREIR
-311 SKLTETAET
+311 SKLTETAEQ

-354 CKLAIVDATG
+354 CKLAVVDATG

-369 TVIYPHAP
+369 DVIYPHAP
-377 VNKKEEASK
+377 VNKKAEASK
-386 KFIKLIKTYQ
+386 KFLELVNAYEI
-396 VEMVAIG
+396 EMVAIG

-422 DLDLVYSIVNEA
+422 NLDIVYSIVNEA

-491 QKELAESLDFTV
+491 QKELAETLDFTV

-526 GLTMTVAKNIVEYRN
+526 GLSMAVAKNIVAYRN

-552 GKVKRLGPKTY
+552 EKVKRLGPKTY

-570 RITGGDNILDNT
+570 RITDGDNILDNT
-582 GIHPENYKEVKAILK
+582 GIHPENYKTVKKILN
-597 DLGISLEELQS
+597 DLNISLEELQT
-608 EEARKTIANFNLDA
+608 EESRRKIATVGLSS
-622 LSETYGIGKATL
+622 LSETYKIGKETL
-634 VDIQKS
+634 LDIQKS
-640 LMTPGRDPREDVAA
+640 LLTPGRDPREDVAT

-694 GLVHISRMSTKFVSN
+694 GLVHISRMSSKYVSN

-716 GDIVEVWVSEVDEKK
+716 GDIVEVWVSDVDDKK